1 MCEIKKI
8 FMLFAFL
15 SVMIGCQ
22 NKEVSTDFKKVERLV
37 EEIQILKDEAME
49 TEKELEAL
57 RDIER
62 QYKYQFTNTPYI
74 NMNTSFFFYDLQNEN
89 VERLNEHTS
98 DELRFEKKNGEIY
111 AITQSYERKVTY
123 NTDNQTLESWYIE
136 GISFEPM
143 DNRAEVT
150 IRPHYSGESVAV
162 LEARYFNLTFVKIN
176 EDWYLQDIAL

>member
-1 MCEIKKI
+1 MIKKV
-8 FMLFAFL
+8 FALFAL
-15 SVMIGCQ
+15 LIVITGCQ
-22 NKEVSTDFKKVERLV
+22 NKEVSTDFKKIERLV
-37 EEIQILKDEAME
+37 EEIQVLKDEAVK

-62 QYKYQFTNTPYI
+62 QYKYQFTNTPTI
-74 NMNTSFFFYDLQNEN
+74 NMNTSFLFYNLQKEN
-89 VERLNEHTS
+89 VEWLNEHTT
-98 DELRFEKKNGEIY
+98 DELRFEKKSGEIY

-123 NTDNQTLESWYIE
+123 NTDNQTLENWYIE

-150 IRPHYSGESVAV
+150 IRPHYVWESDAV
-162 LEARYFNLTFVKIN
+162 LEARYFHLIFVKIK